1 MATKKTPFV
10 VKNGLEIASGQPVNM
25 SSSTLSVSAVSGSP
39 VFYPSGSLTYG
50 ASGHFEGSLT
60 GTAYLTNATI
70 LNFKAASAGTT
81 FQTGADGYGLSG
93 TLHGGFSGLAHLTNG
108 STAYT
113 KDPSDVSTAIATTE
127 FVSDVITGTGQLTP
141 ALCARWDDAVDDI
154 TAISNA
160 SGNWDT
166 TYTRVASAH
175 NSWDIAAADVTII
188 AGASADW
195 NSVYST
201 VSVTSANWST
211 TYADVTRQIDE
222 WNSTWNTLT
231 ATSAFWELNAADI
244 TNLANASAGWD
255 STKTVVDNNNAKW
268 SYVADNSANAGSAN
282 STYTTVNA
290 NSASWTANSADGHTL
305 TQDISGEWDSAYTDL
320 NANSANWDTTY
331 TRVASAHNSWDKA
344 NTTLNANSGG
354 WDSTKSTVD
363 AGSTNWDAA
372 YTDSQL
378 NKIDITNVANASGDW
393 GSTHTTVNVNSAQW
407 ALNAGDVTNLANASA
422 DWNNTHTTL
431 GAYSAIWGAG
441 ASKWIEGSGK
451 IYRLPGNVGIG
462 TDEPNY
468 KLDIVGNTQTVGD
481 VRIIGDLTVSGGS
494 SIFKITDKS
503 LTINYG
509 ATVKSGAGAGIDVEE
524 NGVTTAY
531 VRVSDDRKG
540 WTLKE
545 PNSGNTL
552 TIDISSNRV
561 LSVSGDM
568 NIEPGLTKVNQDL
581 TTDADTVQFTSLGL
595 GAAPTP
601 SMALTVAGA
610 ISATNV
616 IHTSSGN
623 SDDWQ
628 STYTTLCTT
637 SAGWNTGTTSLV
649 TVGTIGTGTWQ
660 GTAIADGYIS
670 SASTWNAADAEF
682 RADITN
688 VANTSANW
696 DNVYSDFKVNSGGWI
711 TGTSSI
717 VTVGTIGTGTW
728 NGSAIADGYI
738 SSASTWNAGIA
749 DITTLANN
757 SAHWESTYTTLCTVS
772 AGWVTGTT
780 SLVTVGTIGTGT
792 WNGSAI
798 ADGYISSASTWNAK
812 QNALTFGIAD
822 TNAVKIDEGSV
833 AEDDY
838 AKFTADGLEGR
849 SPTQVKSDLSLNN
862 VENTALTTWAGS
874 TNITTLGT
882 IGTGTWQGTAI
893 VDSYIDSASIW
904 NATVADITNVANT
917 SALWDSVYTSYHSNS
932 STGSTNNIPLF
943 TSPEKIGNSIIT
955 QADDADG
962 GPTITVAG
970 SAVIQGDL
978 TVQGDFTYLN
988 TDVRVTDQLD
998 VTNTGTGPAIIV
1010 NQTGSNDIVQFKD
1023 DGTPVFTIVNGGDIN
1038 VKAGATIDGRDI
1050 SADGTT
1056 LDAAI
1061 VEFRDDIT
1069 NVANTSANWDNVY
1082 SDFKINSAGW
1092 NTGTSS
1098 IVTVGTI
1105 GTGTWNGSA
1114 IADAY
1119 ISSSSNWNT
1128 AYSKSGTN
1136 ETNIAA
1142 VVADMTTVANNSGDW
1157 SWAHANSLSG
1167 TDNWNWAH
1175 ANSVSGTDGWNW
1187 AHANSLSGTDVWN
1200 WTHANSLSGTD
1211 NWNGAYTT
1219 VVATYSSWNWAH
1231 ANALSGTDN
1240 WNTAYTDS
1248 QLNRIDL
1255 TNVANTSASWDW
1267 AHANSLSGTDFWNWA
1282 HANALS
1288 GTDIWNWAHANALS
1302 GTDNW
1307 NTAYTKSGTNE
1318 TAIAAVVAD
1327 MTNVANAS
1335 GDWNGTHTTL
1345 NANSGNWAAWINANT
1360 NDITVA
1366 QTNIAANAADITNV
1380 ANTSANWDWAHAN
1393 ALSGTDFWNW
1403 AHANALSGTDIWNWA
1418 HANSLSGTDFW
1429 NWAHANA
1436 LSGTDNW
1443 NTAYTDSQ
1451 LNKADVTNVANTSGL
1466 WDSTYTTVHGFSGTW
1481 KSTYE
1486 DVILQID
1493 EWNSTWS
1500 TLTATSADWETAYEK
1515 IITQQDE
1522 WDSTWT
1528 TLTATSARWDWA
1540 HANALSGTDLWNWAH
1555 ANSLS
1560 GTDFWNWAHAN
1571 ALSGTDIWNWAH
1583 ANALSG
1589 TDIWNTA
1596 YTDSQLNKADLTNV
1610 ANTSANWNWAHANS
1624 LSGTDI
1630 WNWAHANSLSGT
1642 DFWNWAH
1649 ANALS
1654 GTDIWNW
1661 AHANALSGT
1670 DLWNWAHAN
1679 ALSGTDNWNTAY
1691 TDSQLNKADI
1701 TNVANTSAS
1710 WNWAHAN
1717 ALSGTDIWNWA
1728 HANALSGT
1736 DNWNTAYTDSQLNK
1750 ADITNVANTSAS
1762 WDWAHANS
1770 LSGTD
1775 LWNWAHANALSGTDN
1790 WNTAYTDSQLNRID
1804 LTNVANTS
1812 AGWDA
1817 TKATV
1822 DLQSG
1827 EWNSTWTTLTAN
1839 SARWATNEASI
1850 ATLEADVTN
1859 VANTSGLW
1867 DSTYTTVHGF
1877 SGTWKSTYEDV
1888 ILQIDEWNST
1898 WSTLTATS
1906 ADWETAYEK
1915 IITQQEEWDS
1925 TWTTLTATS
1934 ANWNTAYTDSQL
1946 NKADITNVANA
1957 SAGWDATKATVDLQS
1972 GEWDSTWNTL
1982 TANSANWNT
1991 AYTDSQLNKA
2001 DITNVA
2007 NTSAGWNWAHANA
2020 LSGTDLWNWSHAN
2033 ALSGTDNWNTAYTDS
2048 QLNKADITNVA
2059 NASAGWDSTNT
2070 TVFDNSASWS
2080 AGGGGSF
2087 NSSLIASTSGT
2098 WNTAYIDSQLNKIDL
2113 TNVANTSAGWDSTK
2127 TTVDSGNANWDTA
2140 YTDSQLN
2147 KIDITNVA
2155 NASANWDWAHANSL
2169 SGTDLWNWSHANALS
2184 GTDNW
2189 NTAYTDSQLNKADIT
2204 NVANT
2209 SAGWDSTKTTVDSGN
2224 ANWNTAY
2231 TDSQLNKA
2239 DITNVANTSAN
2250 WNTAY
2255 THSQAS
2261 HAPAGAQANESS
2273 FKTISVL
2280 GQSDIVADTTTDTL
2294 SAMAGDNMTITTRA
2308 GTDTIVFAATDTN
2321 TTYTAG
2327 DGLLLTSTTFS
2338 APFWTTVNTNSAD
2351 WDWAHANAL
2360 SGTDNWNT
2368 AYTHSQASHAPTGAQ
2383 ANEYSFKTITLSG
2396 QTVGTAIGADVVA
2409 DSVTDTL
2416 ILSAGPNIALIS
2428 DPATD
2433 TITISAQAG
2442 GGSGGDSTTSAVA
2455 NSAREVSQTI
2465 TVTNALSTGRVVTVA
2480 ENGTYQLASANSS
2493 LSASVVG
2500 VVRKASSAAFEIV
2513 HAGLLPWS
2521 SHGFTIGNTLYLS
2534 DQANSIGG
2542 LTETEPTTVGSI
2554 SKPIAITQDA
2564 NNIVV
2569 LPLRGI
2575 EVRTITG
2582 SSGDSS
2588 SSGGHTVQL
2597 DGSDTTQRT
2606 NLNFVTTG
2614 GTDRVKVEDS
2624 SGTDT
2629 TTVTVPNAFDM
2640 MMISEIFR

>member
-1 MATKKTPFV
+1 MAVNKKPFV

-39 VFYPSGSLTYG
+39 VFLPSSSLTYG

-81 FQTGADGYGLSG
+81 FQAGADGYGLSG

-113 KDPSDVSTAIATTE
+113 KDPSDSSTAVATTE

-154 TAISNA
+154 TAISNV

-175 NSWDIAAADVTII
+175 NSWDIAVADVTII

-201 VSVTSANWST
+201 VNVTSADWST

-255 STKTVVDNNNAKW
+255 STKTIVDNNNAKW
-268 SYVADNSANAGSAN
+268 SYVADNSANAGSTN
-282 STYTTVNA
+282 STYTTVNV
-290 NSASWTANSADGHTL
+290 NSASWNTNASGGHTL

-320 NANSANWDTTY
+320 NANSANWNTTY

-344 NTTLNANSGG
+344 NTTLNANSAG

-363 AGSTNWDAA
+363 AGSTNWDTA

-393 GSTHTTVNVNSAQW
+393 DGTHTTVNVNSAQW

-451 IYRLPGNVGIG
+451 IYRLPGNIGIG

-509 ATVKSGAGAGIDVEE
+509 STVKSGAGAGIDVEE

-616 IHTSSGN
+616 IYTSSGD
-623 SDDWQ
+623 SRDWQ
-628 STYTTLCTT
+628 STYTTLCTV

-649 TVGTIGTGTWQ
+649 TVGTISTGTWQ

-696 DNVYSDFKVNSGGWI
+696 DNVYSDFKVNSAGWN
-711 TGTSSI
+711 TGTTSL

-728 NGSAIADGYI
+728 NGSAIADAYI

-772 AGWVTGTT
+772 AGWVTGT
-780 SLVTVGTIGTGT
+780 SSIVTVGTIGTGT

-812 QNALTFGIAD
+812 QNALTFGIAN

-838 AKFTADGLEGR
+838 ARFTAAGVEGR
-849 SPTQVKSDLSLNN
+849 SPTQVKTDLSLNN

-882 IGTGTWQGTAI
+882 IGTGTWQGAAI

-917 SALWDSVYTSYHSNS
+917 SALWNSVYTSYHSNS
-932 STGSTNNIPLF
+932 STGATNKIPLF

-962 GPTITVAG
+962 AATITVAG

-998 VTNTGTGPAIIV
+998 ITNAGTGPALIV
-1010 NQTGSNDIVQFKD
+1010 DQTGTSSVVQFKAA
-1023 DGTPVFTIVNGGDIN
+1023 GTPVFTIAGGDGDIT

-1061 VEFRDDIT
+1061 VEFRADIT

-1142 VVADMTTVANNSGDW
+1142 LSADMTTVANNSGDW

-1175 ANSVSGTDGWNW
+1175 ANSVSGTDSWNW
-1187 AHANSLSGTDVWN
+1187 AYANSLSGTDFWN
-1200 WTHANSLSGTD
+1200 WAHANALSGTD
-1211 NWNGAYTT
+1211 NWNWAYTT
-1219 VVATYSSWNWAH
+1219 VVGTYSTWNWAH

-1255 TNVANTSASWDW
+1255 TNVANTSANWNW
-1267 AHANSLSGTDFWNWA
+1267 AHANSLSGTDIWNWA

-1345 NANSGNWAAWINANT
+1345 NANSGNWAAWITANT

-1451 LNKADVTNVANTSGL
+1451 LNKADLTNVANTSGL

-1500 TLTATSADWETAYEK
+1500 TLTATSADWDSAYEK
-1515 IITQQDE
+1515 IITQQEE

-1555 ANSLS
+1555 AN
-1560 GTDFWNWAHAN
+1560 
-1571 ALSGTDIWNWAH
+1571 ALSGTD
-1583 ANALSG
+1583 L
-1589 TDIWNTA
+1589 
-1596 YTDSQLNKADLTNV
+1596 
-1610 ANTSANWNWAHANS
+1610 
-1624 LSGTDI
+1624 
-1630 WNWAHANSLSGT
+1630 
-1642 DFWNWAH
+1642 
-1649 ANALS
+1649 
-1654 GTDIWNW
+1654 WNW

-1679 ALSGTDNWNTAY
+1679 ALSGTD
-1691 TDSQLNKADI
+1691 I
-1701 TNVANTSAS
+1701 
-1710 WNWAHAN
+1710 
-1717 ALSGTDIWNWA
+1717 
-1728 HANALSGT
+1728 
-1736 DNWNTAYTDSQLNK
+1736 WNTAYTDSQLNK

-1775 LWNWAHANALSGTDN
+1775 NWNWAYSNAVSGTENGNWAHANALSGTDNWNWAHANALSGTDN
-1790 WNTAYTDSQLNRID
+1790 WNWAHANALSGTDNW
-1804 LTNVANTS
+1804 NWAHANT
-1812 AGWDA
+1812 
-1817 TKATV
+1817 
-1822 DLQSG
+1822 L
-1827 EWNSTWTTLTAN
+1827 
-1839 SARWATNEASI
+1839 
-1850 ATLEADVTN
+1850 
-1859 VANTSGLW
+1859 
-1867 DSTYTTVHGF
+1867 
-1877 SGTWKSTYEDV
+1877 SGTDF
-1888 ILQIDEWNST
+1888 
-1898 WSTLTATS
+1898 
-1906 ADWETAYEK
+1906 
-1915 IITQQEEWDS
+1915 
-1925 TWTTLTATS
+1925 
-1934 ANWNTAYTDSQL
+1934 
-1946 NKADITNVANA
+1946 
-1957 SAGWDATKATVDLQS
+1957 
-1972 GEWDSTWNTL
+1972 
-1982 TANSANWNT
+1982 
-1991 AYTDSQLNKA
+1991 
-2001 DITNVA
+2001 
-2007 NTSAGWNWAHANA
+2007 WNWAHANA
-2020 LSGTDLWNWSHAN
+2020 LSGTDIWN
-2033 ALSGTDNWNTAYTDS
+2033 
-2048 QLNKADITNVA
+2048 
-2059 NASAGWDSTNT
+2059 
-2070 TVFDNSASWS
+2070 
-2080 AGGGGSF
+2080 
-2087 NSSLIASTSGT
+2087 
-2098 WNTAYIDSQLNKIDL
+2098 
-2113 TNVANTSAGWDSTK
+2113 
-2127 TTVDSGNANWDTA
+2127 
-2140 YTDSQLN
+2140 
-2147 KIDITNVA
+2147 
-2155 NASANWDWAHANSL
+2155 
-2169 SGTDLWNWSHANALS
+2169 
-2184 GTDNW
+2184 
-2189 NTAYTDSQLNKADIT
+2189 
-2204 NVANT
+2204 
-2209 SAGWDSTKTTVDSGN
+2209 
-2224 ANWNTAY
+2224 
-2231 TDSQLNKA
+2231 
-2239 DITNVANTSAN
+2239 
-2250 WNTAY
+2250 
-2255 THSQAS
+2255 
-2261 HAPAGAQANESS
+2261 
-2273 FKTISVL
+2273 
-2280 GQSDIVADTTTDTL
+2280 
-2294 SAMAGDNMTITTRA
+2294 
-2308 GTDTIVFAATDTN
+2308 
-2321 TTYTAG
+2321 
-2327 DGLLLTSTTFS
+2327 
-2338 APFWTTVNTNSAD
+2338 
-2351 WDWAHANAL
+2351 WAHANAL

-2368 AYTHSQASHAPTGAQ
+2368 AYTHSQASHAPAGAQ

-2396 QTVGTAIGADVVA
+2396 QTAGTAIGDDVVA

-2428 DPATD
+2428 DPTTD

-2442 GGSGGDSTTSAVA
+2442 GGGSGGSGEANEHSFKTITLSGQAVGAAIGDDVVADSATDTLILSAGPNIALISDPTTDTITISAQAGGGSSGGDSTTSAVA

-2465 TVTNALSTGRVVTVA
+2465 TVTNTLSTGRVVTVA

-2493 LSASVVG
+2493 LSASVAG

-2513 HAGLLPWS
+2513 HTGLLPWS
-2521 SHGFTIGNTLYLS
+2521 SHGFTVGNTLYLS
-2534 DQANSIGG
+2534 DEANSIGG
-2542 LTETEPTTVGSI
+2542 VTETEPTTVGSV
-2554 SKPIAITQDA
+2554 SKPIAIVQDA
-2564 NNIVV
+2564 NNIIV

-2582 SSGDSS
+2582 SSGSGTS

-2614 GTDRVKVEDS
+2614 GTDRVKVEDN